1 MNMGEYG
8 GKLQRLGL
16 QNMDELANLE
26 NQRRWAQYA
35 ADQENSQAQGK
46 AVGALIG
53 GLAGGVK
60 GYYNK
65 KREDHTAK
73 QAERRAEYEQQ
84 NTRDYANARM
94 EGRTPDEPEPFRPE
108 TFDFMTAMKKDLS
121 DIGWID
127 P

>member
-1 MNMGEYG
+1 MNNVGFNYGAMGL
-8 GKLQRLGL
+8 KNLDTLGTI
-16 QNMDELANLE
+16 E
-26 NQRRWAQYA
+26 NQRTWEDYARKQKEAAAQS
-35 ADQENSQAQGK
+35 E
-46 AVGALIG
+46 AVGSLVG

-84 NTRDYANARM
+84 NTRDYVNARM
-94 EGRTPDEPEPFRPE
+94 EGRTPDTPEPFRPE

-121 DIGWID
+121 DIGWVD

>member
-46 AVGALIG
+46 AVGALVG

-84 NTRDYANARM
+84 NTRDYVNARM

>member
-1 MNMGEYG
+1 MNNVGFNYGAMGL
-8 GKLQRLGL
+8 KNLDTLGTI
-16 QNMDELANLE
+16 E
-26 NQRRWAQYA
+26 NQRMWEDYVRQQKESA
-35 ADQENSQAQGK
+35 AQGE
-46 AVGALIG
+46 AVGTLVG

-84 NTRDYANARM
+84 NTRDYVNARM

-108 TFDFMTAMKKDLS
+108 TFDFMTAMKKDIS